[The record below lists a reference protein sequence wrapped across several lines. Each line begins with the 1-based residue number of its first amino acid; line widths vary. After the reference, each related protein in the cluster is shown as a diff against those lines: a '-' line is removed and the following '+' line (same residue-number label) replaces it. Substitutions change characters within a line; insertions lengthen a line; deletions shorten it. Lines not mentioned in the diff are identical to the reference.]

1 MNAALSGGPDCRPR
15 AFAGRPEPNR
25 VAAASEA
32 KTTQGMNFI
41 EGIQLAD
48 WRPDSFTETATAA
61 GQGYRRKANGTS
73 KQPLSQLLYQKYT

>member
-1 MNAALSGGPDCRPR
+1 
-15 AFAGRPEPNR
+15 
-25 VAAASEA
+25 
-32 KTTQGMNFI
+32 MNFI